1 MAKTTDKTNTAPAP
15 APAAEPVE
23 DAILTPATPGELI
36 KGLIEA
42 LGADPD
48 NIAGIDIRVV
58 GDGLARVRFIGKD
71 RTLRSIR
78 VDLGEEFADE

>member
-1 MAKTTDKTNTAPAP
+1 MAKKTDQT
-15 APAAEPVE
+15 EPVE

-48 NIAGIDIRVV
+48 NVAGIDIRVV
-58 GDGLARVRFIGKD
+58 DTYARVRILGKD
-71 RTLRSIR
+71 RSMRSRSIL
-78 VDLGEEFADE
+78 LGEEAADE